1 MRRVDVGEMGRGRR
15 LRLNKDENWIGGLC
29 AGLGDYF
36 GIDAAFVR
44 VAAVVTALFLPKFMI
59 ATYLIAWVV
68 LSRRQ

>member
-44 VAAVVTALFLPKFMI
+44 VATVVTALFLPKFVI

>member
-59 ATYLIAWVV
+59 AAYLIAWVV